1 MKRVFILLLIL
12 TAVPFI
18 AYEQTQIAPQP
29 AYLKDPTIPSFKV
42 FTCPDSVLFTKEDL
56 PKGVPVVI
64 IYFAPDCGHCQYEA
78 KEIVHNMGKLENA
91 FFLWVAFRP
100 MNEITEFGKKY
111 ELEKYGNIKLSRD
124 PKYFIPS
131 FFKVEF
137 TPFIAVYDSHGA
149 FKKEFRMGAKPEE
162 LIEAIK

>member
-12 TAVPFI
+12 TVVPFV
-18 AYEQTQIAPQP
+18 AFEQTQITPQP

-42 FTCPDSVLFTKEDL
+42 YTCPDSVLFTKGDL

-78 KEIVHNMGKLENA
+78 KEIVHNMSKLENA

-100 MNEITEFGKKY
+100 MNEIHEFGKKY
-111 ELEKYGNIKLSRD
+111 DLEKFGNIKLARD

-137 TPFIAVYDSHGA
+137 TPFIAVYDSQGA

>member
-1 MKRVFILLLIL
+1 MRINMLFLLLLAFI
-12 TAVPFI
+12 PFV
-18 AYEQTQIAPQP
+18 AYEQTEKESQAP
-29 AYLKDPTIPSFKV
+29 YLKNPTIPSFHV
-42 FTCPDSVLFTKEDL
+42 YTIPDSTLFTKEDL
-56 PKGVPVVI
+56 PKGLPVVI

-78 KEIVHNMGKLENA
+78 KEIVHNMSKLENA

-100 MNEITEFGKKY
+100 MNEISEFCKKY
-111 ELEKYGNIKLSRD
+111 GLEKFGNIKLARD

-137 TPFIAVYDSHGA
+137 TPFIAVYDSQGN